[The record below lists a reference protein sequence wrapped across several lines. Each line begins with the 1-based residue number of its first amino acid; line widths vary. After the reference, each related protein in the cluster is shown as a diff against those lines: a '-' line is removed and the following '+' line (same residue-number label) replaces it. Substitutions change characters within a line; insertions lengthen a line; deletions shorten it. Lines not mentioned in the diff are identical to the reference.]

1 MNNTSADGY
10 SSAAIYSLESVY
22 FEDVDFGSAAVTI
35 APGGPTSSA
44 PGPFVGGSSPA
55 MMDNFTSG
63 DLSMARTAPT
73 MHDITVG
80 ALSIVGNS
88 PSANGIRG
96 TNWDT
101 DGISISGCG
110 YNVIVETV
118 TSDYIAASC
127 SNSAAPNNLIME
139 DVDMTYTGTMNAI
152 YARNS
157 AIAIGDGSVSMPSSY
172 DKMSKS
178 STNGRIVLTML
189 TKTELIVTVQVIVMY
204 RPVHPEL
211 YTSVALQPLR
221 YTSY

>member
-22 FEDVDFGSAAVTI
+22 FEDVDFGSAAVYNRTWRSNFQR
-35 APGGPTSSA
+35 TRSV
-44 PGPFVGGSSPA
+44 VGGSSPA

-101 DGISISGCG
+101 TEFHLRCG

-139 DVDMTYTGTMNAI
+139 DVDMTYTGTLNAI

-178 STNGRIVLTML
+178 STNGRIVL
-189 TKTELIVTVQVIVMY
+189 IDVT
-204 RPVHPEL
+204 RWN
-211 YTSVALQPLR
+211 
-221 YTSY
+221 